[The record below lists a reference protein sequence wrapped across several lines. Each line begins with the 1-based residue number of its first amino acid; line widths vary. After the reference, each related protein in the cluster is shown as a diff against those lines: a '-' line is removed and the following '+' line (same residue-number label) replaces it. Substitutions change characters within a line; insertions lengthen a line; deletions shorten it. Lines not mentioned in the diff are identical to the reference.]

1 MSVCSYTN
9 SILSPGLD
17 LDYYQ
22 HVFERKLW
30 AIAMSTPSAIDGE
43 DYGPA
48 IDMAAF
54 GCDLARRRAAIEAE
68 TGEPFTVARNNGTRR
83 TESKK
88 ALLAEINKLA
98 AAKGFRW

>member
-1 MSVCSYTN
+1 MMLT
-9 SILSPGLD
+9 
-17 LDYYQ
+17 
-22 HVFERKLW
+22 
-30 AIAMSTPSAIDGE
+30 ASANDRD

-54 GCDLARRRAAIEAE
+54 GRELARRRAAIEAE
-68 TGEPFTVARNNGTRR
+68 TGQPFTVPRNSGARR

-88 ALLAEINKLA
+88 ALLAEIDRLS